1 MAARIDA
8 RVRRLIINFTDQP
21 RRGEVTRFCRE
32 HGISRAEFYKVRA
45 RARTEGRLA
54 AVIPKQ
60 PVAKTITRK
69 TSDELEQVALQVRAE
84 LKKQGW
90 DHGPLS
96 VAAVMRR
103 RGITPPSRAT
113 LARIFTRHGVVTPE
127 PAKRPRASYRRF
139 RYPDPNGCWQLDGFE
154 VRLDDSAGSKRC
166 VLQVEDDHSRFILAS
181 HVARAETSEA
191 AITVVATAIGRHGAP
206 ARFLTDNGTAF
217 NQSRQGKTSQLE
229 SFLRRQGVT
238 PITGRPSKPTTQG
251 KNERLHQTIQKFL
264 DAHRPL
270 RDAARLAE
278 LVEEFD
284 EYYNTQ
290 RAHQSLDA
298 DQTPAEAYRAKPK
311 ALPGPPKPDVA
322 PPVEKASTTTP
333 QRVVASGIARRMKGE
348 HTLPG
353 APGAARWADRH
364 VSSSGRIHI
373 CHAKIYVG
381 SQRAGQTLHVM
392 FDATTIE
399 VFDTDGV
406 LIGTTP
412 HPGKVPTGT
421 FKTLSIQPWQADPTE
436 TQPLPRLEPAISDVL
451 GCGRPE
457 SGFAVLLN
465 NPNKLAFYAKW
476 AD

>member
-45 RARTEGRLA
+45 RAKTEGKLA
-54 AVIPKQ
+54 AVTPKQ
-60 PVAKTITRK
+60 PVAKSVMGR
-69 TSDELEQVALQVRAE
+69 TSQELETIALQVRAQ
-84 LKKQGW
+84 LKKEGW

-96 VAAVMRR
+96 VAAAMRR
-103 RGITPPSRAT
+103 QGLTPPSRAT

-154 VRLDDSAGSKRC
+154 VRLDDEAGSTRC

-181 HVARAETSEA
+181 HVARSETSEA

-229 SFLRRQGVT
+229 AYLRRQGVT

-251 KNERLHQTIQKFL
+251 KNERLHQTIGKFL
-264 DAHRPL
+264 DAHRPI
-270 RDAARLAE
+270 RTQARLVE
-278 LVEEFD
+278 LVDEFD
-284 EYYNTQ
+284 QYYNTE
-290 RAHQSLDA
+290 RAHQSLDHP
-298 DQTPAEAYRAKPK
+298 DQTPAQAYQARPK
-311 ALPGPPKPDVA
+311 AVPGPSQPEVA
-322 PPVEKASTTTP
+322 PPSAKPSTTTP
-333 QRVVASGIARRMKGE
+333 TRAVASGIARRMKGE
-348 HTLPG
+348 DTRTDI
-353 APGAARWADRH
+353 PGAAHWADRH

-381 SQRAGQTLHVM
+381 TQRAGQTLHVT
-392 FDATTIE
+392 FDATIIE

-406 LIGTTP
+406 LIGSVP

-421 FKTLSIQPWQADPTE
+421 FRVLSIRPWQAESSE
-436 TQPLPRLEPAISDVL
+436 TQPSTPH
-451 GCGRPE
+451 
-457 SGFAVLLN
+457 
-465 NPNKLAFYAKW
+465 
-476 AD
+476 

>member
-8 RVRRLIINFTDQP
+8 RVRRLIITFTDQP

-45 RARTEGRLA
+45 RAKSEGRLA
-54 AVIPKQ
+54 ALAPKQ
-60 PVAKTITRK
+60 PVAKSTSRK
-69 TSDELEQVALQVRAE
+69 TSDELEQVALRVRAQ
-84 LKKQGW
+84 LKKDGW

-96 VAAVMRR
+96 VAAAMRR
-103 RGITPPSRAT
+103 QGITPPSRAT
-113 LARIFTRHGVVTPE
+113 LARIFTRHGVVVPE

-154 VRLDDSAGSKRC
+154 VRLDDQPGSTRC

-181 HVARAETSEA
+181 HVARSETSEA

-217 NQSRQGKTSQLE
+217 NQSRQGKTAQLE
-229 SFLRRQGVT
+229 SYLRRQGVE
-238 PITGRPSKPTTQG
+238 PITGRPGKPTTQG

-264 DAHRPL
+264 DAHRPI
-270 RDAARLAE
+270 RTDARLTE
-278 LVEEFD
+278 LVDEFD

-290 RAHQSLDA
+290 RAHQSLEP
-298 DQTPAEAYRAKPK
+298 DQTPAEAYQAKPK
-311 ALPGPPKPDVA
+311 AVPGPPQPDVA
-322 PPVEKASTTTP
+322 PPAEKPSSTSP
-333 QRVVASGIARRMKGE
+333 RRVVASGIARRMMGE
-348 HTLPG
+348 ATIPG
-353 APGAARWADRH
+353 AGPGAARWADRR

-373 CHAKIYVG
+373 CNAKIYVG
-381 SQRAGQTLHVM
+381 SQRAGQTLHIM

-412 HPGKVPTGT
+412 HPGKVPAGT
-421 FKTLSIQPWQADPTE
+421 FKTLTIQPWQARTTE
-436 TQPLPRLEPAISDVL
+436 TQPST
-451 GCGRPE
+451 
-457 SGFAVLLN
+457 SQ
-465 NPNKLAFYAKW
+465 
-476 AD
+476 